1 MAMYA
6 AAGVGALCISSSVAA
21 VMMNKKEDE
30 VAVPAEQP
38 EETVE
43 KIEVDNSLSGT
54 YTLSITHKGGLTNG
68 AQNFSLIISGLGLTL
83 NTNNLST
90 DAFKVWPNPA
100 KETVNYQFTSASQQ
114 DYLVQL
120 ID

>member
-43 KIEVDNSLSGT
+43 KIEVEET
-54 YTLSITHKGGLTNG
+54 GLAPDQPPPPPSEPSQT
-68 AQNFSLIISGLGLTL
+68 QLT
-83 NTNNLST
+83 TPDSMR
-90 DAFKVWPNPA
+90 
-100 KETVNYQFTSASQQ
+100 SASVVWGSRGLNYKLQ
-114 DYLVQL
+114 DC
-120 ID
+120 